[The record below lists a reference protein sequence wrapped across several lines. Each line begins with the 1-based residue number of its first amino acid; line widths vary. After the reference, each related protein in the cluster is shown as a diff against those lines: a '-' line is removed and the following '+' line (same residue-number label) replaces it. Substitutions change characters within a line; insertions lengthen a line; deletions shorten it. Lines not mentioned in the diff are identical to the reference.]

1 MHSIKKNYK
10 WPNHFQGFRVSKGSN
25 WGSISLEL
33 GDFWKPDSNWLTD
46 KSSLLD
52 FSKLWRKLDDPS
64 LGDGSDILFVSFK
77 LSTCWRQTW
86 TASWTLTKNHSLP
99 ISSTTPDLENVSRT
113 SRFGLEMAI
122 WIQTKWLV
130 EKKSAMVCVERNGI
144 KNYLNIAKFVLL
156 IQFF

>member
-1 MHSIKKNYK
+1 MIHFAFYQKNYS
-10 WPNHFQGFRVSKGSN
+10 QGIRGSNGSN

-33 GDFWKPDSNWLTD
+33 GSFLMPASNWLTD

-52 FSKLWRKLDDPS
+52 FTNLWRKLDAS
-64 LGDGSDILFVSFK
+64 FGEESDLLFVSFK

-122 WIQTKWLV
+122 CVRPRWLWR
-130 EKKSAMVCVERNGI
+130 KLWWL
-144 KNYLNIAKFVLL
+144 YLL
-156 IQFF
+156 